1 MPVVPDIRIAGSIHE
16 WAHDAAALIASASER
31 AIRSHG
37 RFTIALSGGSTPK
50 TLYQALASPTWS
62 RGLDWTRV
70 YFLFGDERCVPPDH
84 PDSNFGMVRASL
96 FYPLTIQSDHISRI
110 SGEAEDPSAV
120 AQQYEETIRQV
131 TQAKPNTV
139 PCIDLVLLGLGD
151 DGHTASLFPGT
162 LALQETTKL
171 VTVGQAPTGIR
182 SRLTMTLGVL
192 NRAAMVLFLVMGKGK
207 ADMVRRVLE
216 PGSETDRCLPAAR
229 VAPESGQLVWML
241 DQAAAEGLTRR
252 VPPKG
257 DA

>member
-1 MPVVPDIRIAGSIHE
+1 MSAVFHQIIRTAILV
-16 WAHDAAALIASASER
+16 WFAL
-31 AIRSHG
+31 RS
-37 RFTIALSGGSTPK
+37 L
-50 TLYQALASPTWS
+50 
-62 RGLDWTRV
+62 
-70 YFLFGDERCVPPDH
+70 
-84 PDSNFGMVRASL
+84 
-96 FYPLTIQSDHISRI
+96 PLTIQSDHISRI

-182 SRLTMTLGVL
+182 SRLTLTLGVL

-229 VAPESGQLVWML
+229 LHPNRVSLSGCWTKRL
-241 DQAAAEGLTRR
+241 R
-252 VPPKG
+252 KG
-257 DA
+257 